1 MKLLINY
8 SLLYISHQAEAGW
21 SVSYERMPQ
30 PQQTESAVEASG
42 SVSWVESVFQIEY
55 MYYNSDNNN

>member
-8 SLLYISHQAEAGW
+8 SLLCISHQAEVGW

-30 PQQTESAVEASG
+30 PQQTESAVEAGG
-42 SVSWVESVFQIEY
+42 SVFWVESVFQIKY
-55 MYYNSDNNN
+55 IYYNSDNNN